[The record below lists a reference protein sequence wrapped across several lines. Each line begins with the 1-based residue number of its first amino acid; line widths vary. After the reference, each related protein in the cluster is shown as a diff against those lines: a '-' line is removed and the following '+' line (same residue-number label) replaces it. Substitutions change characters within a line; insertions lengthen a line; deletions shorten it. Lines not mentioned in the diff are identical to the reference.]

1 MYEHA
6 CIAQVFLYMHIGN
19 NNIYILINHY
29 SHPTASPLTDCIAK
43 LSCTLRIFIIT
54 FRFTSDLK
62 KKKTEKKLHAGLPKN
77 KKIVKFSKR
86 REDYHIDKNISTN
99 KPFVTAKKFI
109 F

>member
-1 MYEHA
+1 MMKMGVVSGISFPLRSYGVNGTAKTLKENHKTMYDHA

-19 NNIYILINHY
+19 NNIYILISHY

-62 KKKTEKKLHAGLPKN
+62 K
-77 KKIVKFSKR
+77 
-86 REDYHIDKNISTN
+86 
-99 KPFVTAKKFI
+99 
-109 F
+109 